1 MGLLKRVTP
10 ETSGGAG
17 QGHASSVLA
26 NATTNYLRQVVNVAA
41 FLVITPMIARRL
53 GNDAFGLWSVLQAT
67 IGLLGLLDFGFAT
80 SVVKF
85 VAETRGQ
92 GNPDR
97 LKRITATLFGV
108 YIILGLVVISV
119 ALCLTTFLSTLLH
132 IPADK
137 VQTAQIAFI
146 LIAFRSAQAAPMGMF
161 FGILTGFQ
169 RQAWAN
175 ITQITGTLLYSAA
188 AAWALIVHPSIEIL
202 AVVSLVTGIITSAFA
217 ALLCAAKCPGVSIRF
232 RYFDRRLVREI
243 SSFSAS
249 LFLVQVSGF
258 INTRVDALV
267 IQQFLPLAMVAY
279 YSVASRMATEVSA
292 LCRQLTNALTPLVAE
307 LQGLG
312 DKERIRIAFERGS
325 KLSLA
330 FASPLL
336 VGLFWF
342 SGDVLAAW
350 MGEEYRSATLACRL
364 LLAAMMSSV
373 LHANAANI
381 LSMTGHQKFLSY
393 AFIGG
398 GLSNLAMT
406 LALVIP
412 LGMNGVALATLLSTL
427 AVDIMVVQPKAGHKY
442 GFTFFSYYHAAAWP
456 SIVACV
462 PMLAAFH
469 VAGRFFLA
477 PHSLLNIAWL
487 ELVGCVVFALSF
499 VSLGM
504 NRAERGYYWERVSRI
519 LRRGR

>member
-1 MGLLKRVTP
+1 MGLLKRGTTEAP
-10 ETSGGAG
+10 RGAG
-17 QGHASSVLA
+17 QGHSSSVLA
-26 NATTNYLRQVVNVAA
+26 NTATNYLRQIVNVGA
-41 FLVITPMIARRL
+41 FFVITPMIASRL

-92 GNPDR
+92 GNADR

-108 YIILGLVVISV
+108 YVVLGLVVITV
-119 ALCLTTFLSTLLH
+119 AFCLTPFLSSLLK

-175 ITQITGTLLYSAA
+175 IAQIVGTVLYSVA
-188 AAWALIVHPSIEIL
+188 AAWALIVRPSIEML
-202 AVVSLVTGIITSAFA
+202 AVVSLVTGLITSVFA
-217 ALLCAAKCPGVSIRF
+217 AMLCAAKCPGISIRY
-232 RYFDRRLVREI
+232 RHFDRRLVREI
-243 SSFSAS
+243 SSFSVS

-258 INTRVDALV
+258 IYTRVDALV
-267 IQQFLPLAMVAY
+267 IQQFLPLAVVAY
-279 YSVASRMATEVSA
+279 YSVASRMATEASG

-312 DKERIRIAFERGS
+312 DRERIRITFERGS

-330 FASPLL
+330 FAAPLL

-342 SGDVLAAW
+342 AGDVLAAW
-350 MGEEYRSATLACRL
+350 MGEEYRSAGTACRI
-364 LLAAMMSSV
+364 LLAAMLCSV

-381 LSMTGHQKFLSY
+381 LSMTGHQKFLAY
-393 AFIGG
+393 AFMGG
-398 GLSNLAMT
+398 QVANLAMT
-406 LALVIP
+406 LALVVP

-427 AVDIMVVQPKAGHKY
+427 VVDIMIVQPKAGRIY
-442 GFTFFSYYHAAAWP
+442 GFSFFSYYRAAAWP
-456 SIVACV
+456 SLVASV
-462 PMLAAFH
+462 PMLAAVHF
-469 VAGRFFLA
+469 AGRFLA
-477 PHSLLNIAWL
+477 PHSLLNIAAL
-487 ELVGCVVFALSF
+487 ELAGCVVFVLAF
-499 VSLGM
+499 VALGM
-504 NRAERGYYWERVSRI
+504 NAAERRYYWDRVSRV